1 MKKIY
6 IKPIFD
12 VIRLEDENL
21 LVGPSKYQIKNGDG
35 GDDLLPPIFIENGD
49 GSQDN
54 PVEDI
59 TG

>member
-1 MKKIY
+1 M
-6 IKPIFD
+6 
-12 VIRLEDENL
+12 IRLEDENL